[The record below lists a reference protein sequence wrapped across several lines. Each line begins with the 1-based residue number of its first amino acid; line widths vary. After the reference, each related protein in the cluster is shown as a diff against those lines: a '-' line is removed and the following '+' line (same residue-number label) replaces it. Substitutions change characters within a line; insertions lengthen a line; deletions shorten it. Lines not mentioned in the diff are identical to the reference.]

1 MEQYT
6 FSLIPQKVPKIKT
19 RFRTVKTLLPVP
31 QSIPIIEDAMR
42 YESKSMHDQL
52 PIIWNKA
59 KDFQV
64 FDKYGNKWIDFTSTI
79 FVMNVGHSNPKVISA
94 LKKSINQKLLHSY
107 TFINENRTKLLKKL
121 NEITP
126 DFCEKSF
133 LLSSGTEAT
142 ECAIKL
148 MRMYGQKNDSSK
160 IGIISFQDSMHGR
173 TMGAEML
180 RNKSSWIGYE
190 DPNIY
195 RLPSASHWLKIWHS
209 SEYDGE
215 EHFQEDIEGLY
226 KKGMDVDKIAGF
238 MIEPYQGWSAFFFQ
252 KDYIQAL
259 VRFANAHNILVTFDE
274 IQGGFGRTGKLFA
287 YQHYDVEPDLLCLGK
302 GLSGGIPL
310 SAVVG
315 RQEIMDISEMGSMS
329 STHSGN
335 PISCAIGLANIE
347 VMQSQNLIKK
357 SEEKGK
363 ILHQRLNE
371 LKNKY
376 PDIISHIFGKGLL
389 AAIHIINPKTQNSD
403 SELASKIC
411 EKCMQKGLL
420 VVHTGR
426 ESIKIG
432 PPLTIPI
439 QVMIEGI
446 NVIEETIKEC
456 N

>member
-1 MEQYT
+1 MSDYC
-6 FSLIPQKVPKIKT
+6 FSLTPQKVPKIKT
-19 RFRTVKTLLPVP
+19 RFRNIKTLLPVP
-31 QSIPIIEDAMR
+31 ESISIINDAMR
-42 YESKSMHDQL
+42 CESKSMHGQL

-107 TFINENRTKLLKKL
+107 TFINENRVKLLKKL

-126 DFCEKSF
+126 NFCEKCF

-148 MRMYGQKNDSSK
+148 MRMHGQKTKPSK
-160 IGIISFQDSMHGR
+160 IGIVSFRDSMHGR

-180 RNKSSWIGYE
+180 NGKSSWIGYE
-190 DPNIY
+190 DTNIFH
-195 RLPSASHWLKIWHS
+195 LPSPQ
-209 SEYDGE
+209 YCTD
-215 EHFQEDIEGLY
+215 FQADIEEMQNQ
-226 KKGMDVDKIAGF
+226 GMNIDEISGF
-238 MIEPYQGWSAFFFQ
+238 IIEPYQGWSAFFFP
-252 KDYIQAL
+252 KDYIQEL
-259 VRFANAHNILVTFDE
+259 VRFAYHHNILVAFDE

-302 GLSGGIPL
+302 GLSGGLPI
-310 SAVVG
+310 SAVIG
-315 RQEIMDISEMGSMS
+315 RQEIMDTPEIGSMS

-335 PISCAIGLANIE
+335 PLCCSIALANLK
-347 VMQSQNLIKK
+347 VMDSENLIKK
-357 SEEKGK
+357 SEKKGK
-363 ILHQRLNE
+363 ILHQKLNE
-371 LKNKY
+371 LKSKY
-376 PDIISHIFGKGLL
+376 PNTISNVFGKGLL
-389 AAIHIINPKTQNSD
+389 AAIHITNPKTRMFD
-403 SELASKIC
+403 KDLASKIC

-426 ESIKIG
+426 ETIKIG
-432 PPLTIPI
+432 PPLTISI
-439 QVMIEGI
+439 EALLEGI
-446 NVIEETIKEC
+446 EVLDESIQEC